1 MITSEKIK
9 LLINDPKF
17 RQLKDWSQGSREEA
31 LNKIYASQK
40 QIHRAKVV
48 QECLVKKDN
57 VGNVNTAIDFLQSKL
72 KAVDNKIVSDIQ
84 RYLL

>member
-1 MITSEKIK
+1 
-9 LLINDPKF
+9 
-17 RQLKDWSQGSREEA
+17 
-31 LNKIYASQK
+31 
-40 QIHRAKVV
+40 VV

-72 KAVDNKIVSDIQ
+72 KAVDDKIVSDIQ